1 MEEDAF
7 AWQVASSRRIQVR
20 TMMVVVV
27 MVVVVV
33 VRGAFFALQRWH
45 REDRVRRQDSQS
57 KTHDEDDCLPP
68 PPGRP
73 ISGGVDKDGG
83 FVCGDI
89 IVIII
94 VKNGIIEQVWLQ
106 IYVKRELFYD
116 NQQQC

>member
-1 MEEDAF
+1 MRFRDGIAKI
-7 AWQVASSRRIQVR
+7 VYDDKTLKVKP
-20 TMMVVVV
+20 TMKMIV
-27 MVVVVV
+27 
-33 VRGAFFALQRWH
+33 FL
-45 REDRVRRQDSQS
+45 
-57 KTHDEDDCLPP
+57 LPP
-68 PPGRP
+68 PLGRP
-73 ISGGVDKDGG
+73 ISGGVVKEGG